1 MSNYGLGRRPFLKT
15 AMSATAFLALPGR
28 LVAMAPQA
36 GPAAAGLPDRY
47 PPIIPGF
54 AHILHGGDWS
64 PEQWLHEPAVIEEDF
79 RLMEKTGCNTFS
91 LGIFSW
97 STLEPE
103 EGRFEFA
110 WLDDIMDRL
119 AARNYYAFLA
129 TPSGGKPRWM
139 SQKYPEVRRINRAGQ
154 REPHAGR
161 HNHCFTSPVFRDK
174 VRVINT
180 KLAGRYKGHKALA
193 GWHISNEY
201 SGSCFCPYCLDAF
214 RAWLKT
220 RYASLDALNRAWWT
234 TFWSQTFQ
242 SWDQIEPFESPVDGL
257 NLDWDRFVT
266 HQTVDFMKHE
276 IVPLRAATPS
286 LPVTTNMMTMFVGL
300 DYWRFADACDRIS
313 WDAYPRL
320 HAEDSW
326 RQVTDLSLLHDMYRS
341 MKGGLPFILME
352 SSPSATNW
360 MQTPQLKKPGQH
372 RQEMLLAIG
381 HGADTTM
388 YFQWRKSLG
397 AAEKFHGAVVDH
409 GEAERTRVFADVAA
423 HGAFLKHLDAV
434 VGTTVR
440 PEAALVYDT
449 EVRWA
454 LMYSQGP
461 RQTDPRRPFDKDYA
475 VACQEHY
482 RPFWKLGIPVD
493 VIESLSDFTRY
504 RLIVAPM
511 LFMLKPGVVDRL
523 EAFVRGGGTL
533 LLTYL
538 SGVVNETAL
547 VLRGGWPGGGLRK
560 MAGIWSEE
568 IDALYPNPPQ
578 RIVPSAGNALGMT
591 GEHPVKEY
599 CERVHAEGATVLATY
614 KTDFYAGMPALTV
627 NKYGAGRVYYL
638 AARPAADPFLDA
650 LTRALASQAGVS
662 RCLDIEL
669 PEGVTVQ
676 KRSGGGRTFY
686 FLHNCRREDQVVD
699 LGAIRLKDVSDGR
712 VMTGRTTLAPFA
724 SFVLERA

>member
-1 MSNYGLGRRPFLKT
+1 M
-15 AMSATAFLALPGR
+15 
-28 LVAMAPQA
+28 
-36 GPAAAGLPDRY
+36 
-47 PPIIPGF
+47 
-54 AHILHGGDWS
+54 
-64 PEQWLHEPAVIEEDF
+64 
-79 RLMEKTGCNTFS
+79 
-91 LGIFSW
+91 
-97 STLEPE
+97 
-103 EGRFEFA
+103 
-110 WLDDIMDRL
+110 
-119 AARNYYAFLA
+119 
-129 TPSGGKPRWM
+129 
-139 SQKYPEVRRINRAGQ
+139 
-154 REPHAGR
+154 
-161 HNHCFTSPVFRDK
+161 
-174 VRVINT
+174 
-180 KLAGRYKGHKALA
+180 
-193 GWHISNEY
+193 
-201 SGSCFCPYCLDAF
+201 
-214 RAWLKT
+214 
-220 RYASLDALNRAWWT
+220 
-234 TFWSQTFQ
+234 
-242 SWDQIEPFESPVDGL
+242 
-257 NLDWDRFVT
+257 T

-300 DYWRFADACDRIS
+300 DYWRFADLCDRIS

-409 GEAERTRVFADVAA
+409 GEAERTRVFSDVAA

-440 PEAALVYDT
+440 PEAAIVYDT

-461 RQTDPRRPFDKDYA
+461 RQTNPRTPFDKDYA

-511 LFMLKPGVVDRL
+511 LFMLKPGVVGRL
-523 EAFVRGGGTL
+523 ESFVKNGGTL

-560 MAGIWSEE
+560 MAGVWSEE

-578 RIVPSAGNALGMT
+578 RIVPAAGNALGMT
-591 GEHPVKEY
+591 GEHPVKDY
-599 CERVHAEGATVLATY
+599 CERVHPEGATVLATY

-627 NKYGAGRVYYL
+627 NKYGAGHVYYL
-638 AARPAADPFLDA
+638 AARPAADPFLDS
-650 LTRALASQAGVS
+650 LTRGLASQARVS
-662 RCLDIEL
+662 RCLDVEL

-712 VMTGRTTLAPFA
+712 IMTGRTTLAPFA